1 MAGKDPKVDLI
12 ASVSLFKGL
21 DRRELEQVARLM
33 DEVDLPAG
41 KTLMTQGETGDEMF
55 VIVSGR
61 VSVERDGRK
70 INERGPGSAIGELAL
85 LSKGP
90 RTATITT
97 LEPTRVLLAG
107 HREFHALMDDHP
119 KIRLGILEGVA
130 DKIRMLDQA
139 SIH

>member
-1 MAGKDPKVDLI
+1 
-12 ASVSLFKGL
+12 
-21 DRRELEQVARLM
+21 DRRELEQVAQLM

-61 VSVERDGRK
+61 VSVERDGAK
-70 INERGPGSAIGELAL
+70 INERGPGSAIGELSL

-90 RTATITT
+90 RSATITT

-107 HREFHALMDDHP
+107 HREFHALMDDP
-119 KIRLGILEGVA
+119 QIRLGVLEGVA
-130 DKIRMLDQA
+130 DKIRTLDQA

>member
-12 ASVSLFKGL
+12 SSVSLFKGL
-21 DRRELEQVARLM
+21 DRRELEQVAQLM
-33 DEVDLPAG
+33 DEVELPAG

-61 VSVERDGRK
+61 VSIERDGTK
-70 INERGPGSAIGELAL
+70 INERGPGSVIGELAL

-90 RTATITT
+90 RTATIRT
-97 LEPTRVLLAG
+97 LEPTRILLAG
-107 HREFHALMDDHP
+107 HREFHSLMDDP
-119 KIRLGILEGVA
+119 KIRMGVLEGVA
-130 DKIRMLDQA
+130 DKIRVLDQA